1 MTLTHPVTLSR
12 TGEAIAL
19 VEVHGLHSHGKV
31 HLPDVRCEKEHRER
45 RKEVVKKAKK
55 GEGEE

>member
-1 MTLTHPVTLSR
+1 MTHPVTLSR

-31 HLPDVRCEKEHRER
+31 HLPDVRCEKEQRER